1 MKKFIQIIV
10 LGLILTSFV
19 SCREV
24 MQFRNS
30 ARKTKSQLRML
41 DRTLK
46 RTKKQLGLDEKKD
59 NVAKDTIDS
68 GYSPIE
74 QKNMLNSYGYLYD
87 AINGKKQTVT
97 SSNFYWDPEKQLY
110 YIRDKKY
117 RQILPDKEVF
127 GWHPYW
133 MGNSWQNYPF
143 ELLSTVS
150 YFSYKVDPHTGSYS
164 NPEQIEDWRT
174 TGLIDSAKLKKTKIL
189 LTVSSHGRSNNHDF
203 LGDRGKW
210 SVLIDSVT
218 RLIKDRDA
226 DGVDVNFEQLPYMKR
241 ERFSLF
247 VKQLREQL
255 DNRFNNKK
263 AILSITLPAVDS
275 REIFDITELQK
286 HADLLVIMGYD
297 YNTGNQIQG
306 AVAPLRSVEGHSISL
321 SNTVEFYLNTGID
334 PSKTVLALP
343 YYGSMWTGELGE
355 KGAVESKFE
364 RKVTYREIMNLFS
377 KNLAVNSNAVP
388 FLDQK
393 SMTNYYNFTY
403 PDNTTKEI
411 WFDDDYTLGKKFD
424 YAISKKLKGV
434 GVWALGYDN
443 GYEELWDVID
453 DRFASQEKIIT
464 NPINEQ
470 SGYPIKF
477 ARFLL
482 LKKDIII
489 TVAIFFF
496 FSVVIGFLITLGDWR
511 VRDSIARNQF
521 HRTIFIGLV
530 FLFLTPLVYLINEM
544 MFLKSNWIYYL
555 VFILGNLSFYLSTFI
570 KIKTHKKP

>member
-1 MKKFIQIIV
+1 
-10 LGLILTSFV
+10 
-19 SCREV
+19 
-24 MQFRNS
+24 
-30 ARKTKSQLRML
+30 ML
-41 DRTLK
+41 ERTVN
-46 RTKKQLGLDEKKD
+46 RTKKQLGLDGKEKED
-59 NVAKDTIDS
+59 TQDTIEL
-68 GYSPIE
+68 GFTPIE

-87 AINGKKQTVT
+87 AINGKDQTVT

-110 YIRDKKY
+110 YVNDKKY
-117 RQILPDKEVF
+117 RQILPEKEVF

-133 MGNSWQNYPF
+133 MGNAWQNYPF
-143 ELLSTVS
+143 ELLSTIS
-150 YFSYKVDPHTGSYS
+150 YFSYKIDPQTGSYS
-164 NPEQIEDWRT
+164 NSKQIEDWRT
-174 TGLIDSAKLKKTKIL
+174 TALIDSAKLKKTKIL
-189 LTVSSHGRSNNHDF
+189 LTVSSHGRSNNHEF

-241 ERFSLF
+241 ERFNLF
-247 VKQLREQL
+247 IKQLREQL
-255 DNRFNNKK
+255 DNRINSKK

-275 REIFDITELQK
+275 REIFDVKELQK
-286 HADLLVIMGYD
+286 YADLLVIMGYD

-306 AVAPLRSVEGHSISL
+306 AVAPLRSVEGYPISL

-343 YYGSMWTGELGE
+343 YYGSMWTGNLGE
-355 KGAVESKFE
+355 NGEVESKFE
-364 RKVTYREIMNLFS
+364 RKLTYREIMNLFS
-377 KNLAVNSNAVP
+377 KNIDGNSNAEP
-388 FLDQK
+388 FLDQR

-424 YAISKKLKGV
+424 YAISQKLKGV

-453 DRFASQEKIIT
+453 DRFASQEKIII
-464 NPINEQ
+464 NPITEQ
-470 SGYPIKF
+470 SGYAIKF

-482 LKKDIII
+482 QKKDIVI
-489 TVAIFFF
+489 TAAIFFF
-496 FSVVIGFLITLGDWR
+496 FSMVIGFLITLGDWR

-521 HRTIFIGLV
+521 HRTIFIGLI

-544 MFLKSNWIYYL
+544 MFLKSNWIYYVVYL
-555 VFILGNLSFYLSTFI
+555 LGNLSFYLSTLI

>member
-1 MKKFIQIIV
+1 
-10 LGLILTSFV
+10 
-19 SCREV
+19 
-24 MQFRNS
+24 
-30 ARKTKSQLRML
+30 ML
-41 DRTLK
+41 ERTVN
-46 RTKKQLGLDEKKD
+46 RTKKQLGLDGKEKED
-59 NVAKDTIDS
+59 TQDTIEL
-68 GYSPIE
+68 GFTPIE

-87 AINGKKQTVT
+87 AINGKDQTVT

-110 YIRDKKY
+110 YVNDKKY
-117 RQILPDKEVF
+117 RQILSEKEVF

-133 MGNSWQNYPF
+133 MGNAWQNYPF
-143 ELLSTVS
+143 ELLSTIS
-150 YFSYKVDPHTGSYS
+150 YFSYKIDPQTGSYS
-164 NPEQIEDWRT
+164 NSKQIEDWRT
-174 TGLIDSAKLKKTKIL
+174 TALIDSAKLKKTKIL
-189 LTVSSHGRSNNHDF
+189 LTVSSHGRSNNHEF

-241 ERFSLF
+241 ERFNLF
-247 VKQLREQL
+247 IKQLREQL
-255 DNRFNNKK
+255 DNRINSKK
-263 AILSITLPAVDS
+263 AMLSITLPAVDS
-275 REIFDITELQK
+275 REIFDVKELQK
-286 HADLLVIMGYD
+286 YADLLVIMGYD

-306 AVAPLRSVEGHSISL
+306 AVAPLRSVEGYPISL

-343 YYGSMWTGELGE
+343 YYGSMWTGNLGE
-355 KGAVESKFE
+355 NGEVESKFE
-364 RKVTYREIMNLFS
+364 RKLTYREIMNLFS
-377 KNLAVNSNAVP
+377 KNIDGNSNAEP
-388 FLDQK
+388 FLDQR

-424 YAISKKLKGV
+424 YAISQKLKGV

-453 DRFASQEKIIT
+453 DRFASQEKIII
-464 NPINEQ
+464 NPITEQ
-470 SGYPIKF
+470 SGYAIKF

-482 LKKDIII
+482 QKKDIVI
-489 TVAIFFF
+489 TAAIFFF
-496 FSVVIGFLITLGDWR
+496 FSMVIGFLITLGDWR

-521 HRTIFIGLV
+521 HRTIFIGLI

-544 MFLKSNWIYYL
+544 MFLKSNWIYYV
-555 VFILGNLSFYLSTFI
+555 VFLLGNLSFYLSTLI

>member
-1 MKKFIQIIV
+1 
-10 LGLILTSFV
+10 
-19 SCREV
+19 
-24 MQFRNS
+24 MQLRNS

-41 DRTLK
+41 ERTVN
-46 RTKKQLGLDEKKD
+46 RTKKQLGLDGKKKQD
-59 NVAKDTIDS
+59 TQDTIEPGFTS
-68 GYSPIE
+68 IE
-74 QKNMLNSYGYLYD
+74 QKNMLNSYGYLFD
-87 AINGKKQTVT
+87 AINGKDQTVT

-110 YIRDKKY
+110 YINDKKY
-117 RQILPDKEVF
+117 RQIIPDKEVF

-133 MGNSWQNYPF
+133 MGNAWQNYPF
-143 ELLSTVS
+143 ELLSTIS
-150 YFSYKVDPHTGSYS
+150 YFSYKIDPQTGSYS
-164 NPEQIEDWRT
+164 NSKQIEDWRT
-174 TGLIDSAKLKKTKIL
+174 TALIDSAKLKKTKIL
-189 LTVSSHGRSNNHDF
+189 LTISSHGRSNNHLF

-218 RLIKDRDA
+218 QLIKERDA

-241 ERFSLF
+241 ERFNLF
-247 VKQLREQL
+247 IKQLREQL
-255 DNRFNNKK
+255 DNRINSKK

-275 REIFDITELQK
+275 REIFDVKELQK
-286 HADLLVIMGYD
+286 YADLLVIMGYD

-306 AVAPLRSVEGHSISL
+306 AVAPLRSVEGYPISL

-343 YYGSMWTGELGE
+343 YYGSMWTGNLGE
-355 KGAVESKFE
+355 NGAVESKFE

-377 KNLAVNSNAVP
+377 KNIDGNSNAEP

-424 YAISKKLKGV
+424 YAISQKLKGI

-443 GYEELWDVID
+443 GFEELWDVID
-453 DRFASQEKIIT
+453 DRFASREKVIT
-464 NPINEQ
+464 NPITEQ
-470 SGYPIKF
+470 SGYAIKF

-482 LKKDIII
+482 QKKDIVI
-489 TVAIFFF
+489 TAAIFFF
-496 FSVVIGFLITLGDWR
+496 FSMVIGFLITLGDWR

-521 HRTIFIGLV
+521 HRTIFICLV
-530 FLFLTPLVYLINEM
+530 FLFLTPLVYLINEI
-544 MFLKSNWIYYL
+544 MFLKSNWIYYV
-555 VFILGNLSFYLSTFI
+555 VFLLGNLSFYLSTFI
-570 KIKTHKKP
+570 KFKTHKKP

>member
-1 MKKFIQIIV
+1 
-10 LGLILTSFV
+10 
-19 SCREV
+19 
-24 MQFRNS
+24 
-30 ARKTKSQLRML
+30 ML
-41 DRTLK
+41 ERTVN
-46 RTKKQLGLDEKKD
+46 RTKKQLGLDGKEKED
-59 NVAKDTIDS
+59 TQDTIEL
-68 GYSPIE
+68 GFTPIE

-87 AINGKKQTVT
+87 AINGKDQTVT

-110 YIRDKKY
+110 YVNDKKY
-117 RQILPDKEVF
+117 RQILPEKEVF

-133 MGNSWQNYPF
+133 MGNAWQNYPF
-143 ELLSTVS
+143 ELLSTIS
-150 YFSYKVDPHTGSYS
+150 YFSYKIDPQTGSYS
-164 NPEQIEDWRT
+164 NSKQIEDWRT
-174 TGLIDSAKLKKTKIL
+174 TALIDSAKLKKTKIL
-189 LTVSSHGRSNNHDF
+189 LTVSSHGRSNNHEF

-241 ERFSLF
+241 ERFNLF
-247 VKQLREQL
+247 IKQLREQL
-255 DNRFNNKK
+255 DNRINSKK

-275 REIFDITELQK
+275 REIFDVKELQK
-286 HADLLVIMGYD
+286 YADLLVIMGYD

-306 AVAPLRSVEGHSISL
+306 AVAPLRSVEGYPISL

-343 YYGSMWTGELGE
+343 YYGSMWTGNLGE
-355 KGAVESKFE
+355 NGEVESKFE
-364 RKVTYREIMNLFS
+364 RKLTYREIMNLFS
-377 KNLAVNSNAVP
+377 KNIDGNSNAEP
-388 FLDQK
+388 FLDQR

-424 YAISKKLKGV
+424 YAISQKLKGV

-453 DRFASQEKIIT
+453 DRFASQEKIII
-464 NPINEQ
+464 NPITEQ
-470 SGYPIKF
+470 SGYAIKF

-482 LKKDIII
+482 QKKDIVI
-489 TVAIFFF
+489 TAAIFFF
-496 FSVVIGFLITLGDWR
+496 FSMVIGFLITLGDWR

-521 HRTIFIGLV
+521 HRTIFIGLI

-544 MFLKSNWIYYL
+544 MFLKSNWIYYV
-555 VFILGNLSFYLSTFI
+555 VFLLGNLSFYLSTLI

>member
-1 MKKFIQIIV
+1 
-10 LGLILTSFV
+10 
-19 SCREV
+19 
-24 MQFRNS
+24 
-30 ARKTKSQLRML
+30 ML
-41 DRTLK
+41 ERTVN
-46 RTKKQLGLDEKKD
+46 RTKKQLGLDGKEKED
-59 NVAKDTIDS
+59 TQDTIEL
-68 GYSPIE
+68 GFTPIE

-87 AINGKKQTVT
+87 AINGKDQTVT

-110 YIRDKKY
+110 YVNDKKY
-117 RQILPDKEVF
+117 RQILSEKEVF

-133 MGNSWQNYPF
+133 MGNAWQNYPF
-143 ELLSTVS
+143 ELLSTIS
-150 YFSYKVDPHTGSYS
+150 YFSYKIDPQTGSYS
-164 NPEQIEDWRT
+164 NSKQIEDWRT
-174 TGLIDSAKLKKTKIL
+174 TALIDSAKLKKTKIL
-189 LTVSSHGRSNNHDF
+189 LTVSSHGRSNNHEF

-241 ERFSLF
+241 ERFNLF
-247 VKQLREQL
+247 IKQLREQL
-255 DNRFNNKK
+255 DNRINSKK
-263 AILSITLPAVDS
+263 AMLSITLPAVDS
-275 REIFDITELQK
+275 REIFDVKELQK
-286 HADLLVIMGYD
+286 YADLLVIMGYD

-306 AVAPLRSVEGHSISL
+306 AVAPLRSVEGYPISL

-343 YYGSMWTGELGE
+343 YYGSMWTGNLGE
-355 KGAVESKFE
+355 NGEVESKFE
-364 RKVTYREIMNLFS
+364 RKLTYREIMNLFS
-377 KNLAVNSNAVP
+377 KNIDGNSNAEP
-388 FLDQK
+388 FLDQR

-424 YAISKKLKGV
+424 YAISQKLKGV

-453 DRFASQEKIIT
+453 DRFASQEKIII
-464 NPINEQ
+464 NPITEQ
-470 SGYPIKF
+470 SGYAIKF

-482 LKKDIII
+482 QKKDIVI
-489 TVAIFFF
+489 TAAIFFF
-496 FSVVIGFLITLGDWR
+496 FSMVIGFLITLGDWR

-521 HRTIFIGLV
+521 HRTIFIGLI

-544 MFLKSNWIYYL
+544 MFLKSNWIYYVVYL
-555 VFILGNLSFYLSTFI
+555 LGNLSFYLSTLI